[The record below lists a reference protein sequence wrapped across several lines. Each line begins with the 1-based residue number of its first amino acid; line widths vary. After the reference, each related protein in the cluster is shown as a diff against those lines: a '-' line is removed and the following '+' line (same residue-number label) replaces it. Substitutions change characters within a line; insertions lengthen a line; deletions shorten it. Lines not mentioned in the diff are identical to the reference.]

1 MSSTE
6 NLDNGKPWRWGNSQ
20 ARALTWTT
28 RLGGKA
34 GLAPA
39 SRERLKA
46 GEAGQSE
53 SLAPLA
59 YDLSRR
65 IEAGGDEV
73 IRETLGRHE
82 DNPSADNVTI
92 R

>member
-6 NLDNGKPWRWGNSQ
+6 NRDKGNPRRWGNSQ

-34 GLAPA
+34 ALTPA
-39 SRERLKA
+39 SGLTL
-46 GEAGQSE
+46 EAGQTGESE
-53 SLAPLA
+53 SFAPLA
-59 YDLSRR
+59 HDLRR
-65 IEAGGDEV
+65 RVEARGDEV
-73 IRETLGRHE
+73 IGEPFGRHE
-82 DNPSADNVTI
+82 DDPGADDFTI

>member
-1 MSSTE
+1 ME
-6 NLDNGKPWRWGNSQ
+6 NLDKGNPRRWGNSQ

-39 SRERLKA
+39 SGLVFEA
-46 GEAGQSE
+46 GQTGQSE
-53 SLAPLA
+53 SSAPFA
-59 YDLSRR
+59 DDLTWRV
-65 IEAGGDEV
+65 EASGDEV
-73 IRETLGRHE
+73 IGETFGRHE
-82 DNPSADNVTI
+82 NDPGPDNVTI